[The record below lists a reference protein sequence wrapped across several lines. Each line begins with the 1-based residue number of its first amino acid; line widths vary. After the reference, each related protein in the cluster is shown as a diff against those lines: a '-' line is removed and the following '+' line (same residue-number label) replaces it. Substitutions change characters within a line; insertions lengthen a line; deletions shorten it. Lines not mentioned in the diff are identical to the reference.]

1 MSAPDHADH
10 AHTSTAAALRG
21 GEKYKRRL
29 ILSAALIGAFF
40 VVQVVGGVLTNSLAL
55 LSDAAHMFTDVL
67 GLGMAAAAVHAAT
80 RTRKDARKTYG
91 VFRLEI
97 LAALANAVLL
107 FGAAIYVLYE
117 AVNRL
122 GKAHEVIG
130 LPMLVVAGIG
140 LAVNIG
146 AFLLLRGGAQESLNV
161 EGATLEVLAD
171 MLGSVAVLVAA
182 VLIEL
187 TDWTWIDPVFALGI
201 GLFVLP
207 RTWKL
212 GKKAIL
218 ILMEAAPVHVD
229 LGAVRGSLERLPGVK
244 SVHDLHVWS
253 VTSGMDVCSVHLE
266 VDSSTSQ
273 QAILDSALRI
283 LKADFGIDH
292 CTVQLELEG
301 IDCEQESHT

>member
-1 MSAPDHADH
+1 MSASDHADH
-10 AHTSTAAALRG
+10 SHATAAGALRG
-21 GEKYKRRL
+21 GERYKRRL
-29 ILSAALIGAFF
+29 IFSAALIGGFF

-122 GKAHEVIG
+122 GTTHEVIG
-130 LPMLVVAGIG
+130 LPMLVVAVIG
-140 LAVNIG
+140 LAVNIV

-161 EGATLEVLAD
+161 EGAKLEVLAD

-182 VLIEL
+182 LLIEL
-187 TDWTWIDPVFALGI
+187 TDLAWIDPVFAIGI

-212 GKKAIL
+212 GRKAVFV
-218 ILMEAAPVHVD
+218 LMEAAPAHVD
-229 LGAVRGSLERLPGVK
+229 LQAVRASLERLQGVK
-244 SVHDLHVWS
+244 RVHDLHVWS
-253 VTSGMDVCSVHLE
+253 LTSGMDICSVHLE
-266 VDSSTSQ
+266 IDSSTPQ
-273 QAILDSALRI
+273 QAVLESALRS
-283 LKADFGIDH
+283 LKADFGLDH
-292 CTVQLELEG
+292 CTVQLEPEG
-301 IDCEQESHT
+301 VDCEQETHT